1 MTTVEE
7 GKVMGEGSVRQA
19 LIPPEAAKST
29 PATRLHAWWR
39 DEVAAQSTR
48 WRLWAPV
55 AFGGGCAAYFALMT
69 EPSLWPLLLAA
80 VVKSR

>member
-19 LIPPEAAKST
+19 LIPPEAAKPT

-39 DEVAAQSTR
+39 DEVAAQSSR